1 MQTLHRTRA
10 GVALALAALAGLTA
24 LLAACADAPP
34 SAPANTTSAA
44 AAPSAATPEVRR
56 ALAPTGTLR
65 VAVYPG
71 SPTSMVRGPGP
82 DEMRGLTVE
91 VGRALAERLGVPA
104 EIVVFDRVAEVVA
117 ALKAGH
123 VDLTITNA
131 TPERAAD
138 LDFTE
143 ALVALELGVLV
154 RPGSPLRAVD
164 AIDGAG
170 LRIGVSQG
178 SSSQRVLGPRLQR
191 ATLVAVASLPAAATL
206 LKAGELDAF
215 ATNKGILH
223 ELADRVPG
231 AQVLPGAWGQENLAL
246 AVPQGRAAGRGFL
259 RAFATELRRSGLVQR
274 AADRV
279 GLRGLAAPKTE

>member
-1 MQTLHRTRA
+1 MPTLHPSRA
-10 GVALALAALAGLTA
+10 VAALLLAALLT
-24 LLAACADAPP
+24 ACADAPP
-34 SAPANTTSAA
+34 SPAAN
-44 AAPSAATPEVRR
+44 AAPSAVAARAAPAPAPTAEARQ

-117 ALKAGH
+117 ALKAGRA
-123 VDLTITNA
+123 DMTITNA
-131 TPERAAD
+131 TPERAVD
-138 LDFTE
+138 LDFT
-143 ALVALELGVLV
+143 AAVVALELGVLV
-154 RPGSPLRAVD
+154 RQGSPVVAVD

-178 SSSQRVLGPRLQR
+178 SSSQRVLGPRLKR
-191 ATLVAVASLPAAATL
+191 STLVAAASLPAAAAM
-206 LKAGELDAF
+206 LKSGELDAF
-215 ATNKGILH
+215 ATNKGILY

-231 AQVLPGAWGQENLAL
+231 ARVLPGAWGQENLAL
-246 AVPQGRAAGRGFL
+246 GVPKGREAGREFL
-259 RAFATELRRSGLVQR
+259 RLFQAELRGNGLVQR
-274 AADRV
+274 AAERV
-279 GLRGLAAPKTE
+279 GLRGLVAPKAE